1 MGSGAYLLACL
12 DGRRGQGSGEAR
24 PRSGRRAL
32 GPAPGGVEN
41 VGRRGVAER
50 WWFWA
55 WVLHLGDVGVMG
67 LVLVS
72 VDALRGGDSP
82 VAGVS
87 HPFAG
92 RLCTRRRAWGGGM
105 MRFVGSWPVWS
116 IRTRDRARGGGH
128 DLHDRAPTK
137 RTGVAGASLMRPPG
151 AARGPARRAARSRRA
166 RAGGGPRPRWRCSS
180 RGGPRPVR
188 VVARRR
194 CAGRP
199 V

>member
-1 MGSGAYLLACL
+1 MAYPCWAARLAPSIAPLRRSSLKERGRVKSVRGLVLGSGAYLLACL

-92 RLCTRRRAWGGGM
+92 RLCTRRRA
-105 MRFVGSWPVWS
+105 
-116 IRTRDRARGGGH
+116 
-128 DLHDRAPTK
+128 
-137 RTGVAGASLMRPPG
+137 
-151 AARGPARRAARSRRA
+151 
-166 RAGGGPRPRWRCSS
+166 
-180 RGGPRPVR
+180 
-188 VVARRR
+188 
-194 CAGRP
+194 
-199 V
+199 